1 MTTHF
6 YGNLPTIGGCRFLSP
21 QGAKLTATH
30 SAAPTLLSRCSK
42 CPSRI
47 HRRHQTFRKPAT
59 SIRQS
64 AVLLNLYTDKH
75 TFCPT
80 FFSRRPTQNGEEATP
95 RYISERQE
103 SRAASTNC
111 SSPFPNKN
119 LFYHERKPFTSRAQ
133 TFFITSVS
141 PYHHERKP
149 TTPSLRASTSMQKLL
164 IIRCVKKYA
173 RHPHHA
179 AHRPQNISNSSAF
192 TKQKKPFLF
201 VHLKIYS

>member
-6 YGNLPTIGGCRFLSP
+6 YGNLPTIGGCRFFSP

-75 TFCPT
+75 TFCPI
-80 FFSRRPTQNGEEATP
+80 FFSRRPTQNDEEATP

-111 SSPFPNKN
+111 SSPLPNKN

-133 TFFITSVS
+133 TFFITSAN
-141 PYHHERKP
+141 PPR
-149 TTPSLRASTSMQKLL
+149 Q
-164 IIRCVKKYA
+164 
-173 RHPHHA
+173 
-179 AHRPQNISNSSAF
+179 AF
-192 TKQKKPFLF
+192 APPRQCGSF
-201 VHLKIYS
+201 